1 VACTNSFKT
10 AFLADDRGYRW
21 GGGMMGYSM
30 FNTVMT
36 PNGGGQ
42 YNWNGCR
49 VDCCVQM
56 QAAHYLPATSNH
68 AGGVNVLSCDGSVK
82 FVKNTIAYPTWWA
95 LGTRA
100 GGEVIGSDAY

>member
-1 VACTNSFKT
+1 
-10 AFLADDRGYRW
+10 
-21 GGGMMGYSM
+21 MGYSL

-42 YNWNGCR
+42 YKWNGCR

-68 AGGVNVLSCDGSVK
+68 PGGVNVLFCDGSVK
-82 FVKNTIAYPTWWA
+82 FVKNTINQATWWA
-95 LGTRA
+95 LGTR
-100 GGEVIGSDAY
+100 GNGEVVSADSY